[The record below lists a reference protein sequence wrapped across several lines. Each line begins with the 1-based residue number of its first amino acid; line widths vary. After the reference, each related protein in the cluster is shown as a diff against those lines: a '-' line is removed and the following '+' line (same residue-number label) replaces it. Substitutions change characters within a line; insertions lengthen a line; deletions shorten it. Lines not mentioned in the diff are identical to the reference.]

1 MNPRDVVK
9 YIEGE
14 PKIGVVPTEPG
25 LTNINGE
32 RVVGMNTENTE
43 INEGTINFDIVF
55 YVRMKDGL
63 SQIMVNV
70 EAQKDMPTEY
80 HILNRAIFYA
90 CRLVSSQSLYVSPF
104 YTDTSIELRTSL
116 LPFWTSVASTD
127 SLVTLSRMPV
137 SNACPGFQFG
147 LADFTAAYIAALYC
161 PSYCSKVHV
170 PLKRLSLSSYFGFSL
185 SGFLTGCLS
194 EFSSFCDSSAYSSSF
209 VCSLSIFAL
218 PHPA

>member
-25 LTNINGE
+25 LTNVNGE

-137 SNACPGFQFG
+137 SNACPGFKFG
-147 LADFTAAYIAALYC
+147 LTDFTAAYIAALYC

-170 PLKRLSLSSYFGFSL
+170 PLKRLQ
-185 SGFLTGCLS
+185 
-194 EFSSFCDSSAYSSSF
+194 
-209 VCSLSIFAL
+209 
-218 PHPA
+218 